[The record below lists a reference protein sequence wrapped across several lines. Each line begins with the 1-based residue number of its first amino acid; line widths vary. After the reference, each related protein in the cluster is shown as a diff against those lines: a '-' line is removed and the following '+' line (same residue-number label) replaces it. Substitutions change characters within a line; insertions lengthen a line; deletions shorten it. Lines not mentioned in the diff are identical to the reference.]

1 MDSNDRAYVVTFT
14 DLNTIG
20 QDFCARL
27 GAMSALVVPAL
38 LSAVVPRNPRRRVL
52 FLALAIIGLV
62 EQDEEEQEHA
72 AQRPLLRLRDG
83 RTFASPIPFLS
94 FRPERN
100 SYDRYAVVRRRG
112 RDPRKTAGRHL
123 YHLMRSPLT
132 LPATCL
138 ARTLATPPL
147 LLLRFEYERGFR
159 RRRLRRRRRRRTA
172 AHGDGG

>member
-1 MDSNDRAYVVTFT
+1 
-14 DLNTIG
+14 
-20 QDFCARL
+20 
-27 GAMSALVVPAL
+27 MSALVVPAL
-38 LSAVVPRNPRRRVL
+38 LGAVVSRNPRKRVL
-52 FLALAIIGLV
+52 FLALAVIGLV

-72 AQRPLLRLRDG
+72 AQRPLLRLHDG
-83 RTFASPIPFLS
+83 RTFASPISLY

-100 SYDRYAVVRRRG
+100 SHDRYAVVRRRG

-132 LPATCL
+132 LPATCP
-138 ARTLATPPL
+138 RTLATPPL

-172 AHGDGG
+172 AHGDDG